1 MPQSVLDGCCN
12 GFGICVNRKLETNE
26 TFEAGWHL
34 PVQPWWQ
41 WQQGTGSSL
50 VVLVL
55 FHAAVADVGAV
66 LQQRHSAE
74 EQDDGG
80 DEEGAEHGHPLG
92 PPEHIGGDQEDA
104 PPERDLPKIVGV
116 PRVPPQPDVA
126 PVPGIGR
133 VLPVAV
139 LLGVCHG
146 FAEEANDKD
155 NGAGHVKPGHGGVRQ
170 GLGLAR
176 GVDKDDRQAHRV
188 HPHRLKSPEDCETG
202 DVLPNFLEPL
212 IPANFDYAKKKEC
225 RKPQPPQT
233 HKSSDEALS
242 WTVCLG

>member
-1 MPQSVLDGCCN
+1 MLDGCCN

-116 PRVPPQPDVA
+116 PRVPPQPCMHPGA
-126 PVPGIGR
+126 PSFSVRIAPW
-133 VLPVAV
+133 VAV
-139 LLGVCHG
+139 G
-146 FAEEANDKD
+146 
-155 NGAGHVKPGHGGVRQ
+155 GHTCTH
-170 GLGLAR
+170 
-176 GVDKDDRQAHRV
+176 AHVSLMQFELCNKIRIGEFYY
-188 HPHRLKSPEDCETG
+188 KITS
-202 DVLPNFLEPL
+202 
-212 IPANFDYAKKKEC
+212 
-225 RKPQPPQT
+225 
-233 HKSSDEALS
+233 
-242 WTVCLG
+242 